1 MNSIKATARKAGL
14 IYVVFALLGI
24 VGYLYVPSQF
34 IVADDATA
42 TLAKIAANPLLYRIG
57 ILASLAG
64 QLLFI
69 ILAVLVYE
77 LFRDVDRRMARILV
91 ALVLV
96 GIAGEVVNLAFRA
109 APLVFTSSRNTFSA
123 FPKPE
128 LDALGFGFTRVGHSL
143 SELLTSF
150 WGLWLFPFGY
160 LAIKS
165 GYVPKILG
173 YLQYVAGIGYVVNC
187 VTGILALDM
196 GPVTSTILTAFS
208 AGEFPMI
215 FWLLIAGAREP
226 QPVIAPGRSNP

>member
-1 MNSIKATARKAGL
+1 MNSIKATARRAGL
-14 IYVVFALLGI
+14 VYVLFALCGI
-24 VGYLYVPSQF
+24 VGYLYVPSKF
-34 IVADDATA
+34 IVPTDAAATA
-42 TLAKIAANPLLYRIG
+42 AKIAANPMLYRIG

-69 ILAVLVYE
+69 VLAVLLYE
-77 LFRDVDRRMARILV
+77 LFRDVDRRNARILV

-96 GIAGEVVNLAFRA
+96 GVAGEVVNLAFRA
-109 APLVFTSSRNTFSA
+109 APLVFTSSNNA
-123 FPKPE
+123 FAAVSKTE
-128 LDALGFGFTRVGHSL
+128 LDTLGFGLTRVGHSL

-165 GYVPKILG
+165 GYFPKFLG

-226 QPVIAPGRSNP
+226 KPSAAI